1 VFISVTAWPFFT
13 LIVAAPFSYEPP
25 AIPIFAALLVRETS
39 VNTGAAAGNE
49 RPTLTVLATPLT
61 EIVARVTFAAGAFEP
76 PVNRLEDGV
85 LPELRF
91 GLEAGFGAADGVSE
105 AQVEAPVAVVTPP
118 QSEICW

>member
-1 VFISVTAWPFFT
+1 MRLAQCWPPYLSAVLRNHDPRLPFAVSNLT
-13 LIVAAPFSYEPP
+13 L
-25 AIPIFAALLVRETS
+25 
-39 VNTGAAAGNE
+39 
-49 RPTLTVLATPLT
+49 LATPLT

-91 GLEAGFGAADGVSE
+91 GLEAGFGAPDGVSE